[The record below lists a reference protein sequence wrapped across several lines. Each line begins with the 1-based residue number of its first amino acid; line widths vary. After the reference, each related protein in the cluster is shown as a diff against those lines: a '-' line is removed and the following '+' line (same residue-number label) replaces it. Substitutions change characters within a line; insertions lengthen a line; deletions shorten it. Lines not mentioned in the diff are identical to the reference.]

1 MNPAK
6 KFFRKYICSAIGILL
21 LFFAVN
27 LLLVIGFLI
36 ASNSGGRPGERFQIS
51 RFSGHI
57 TSQNGAVRADEE
69 ALSMLRSESAWAMLL
84 NEEGDVI
91 WEEGLPEEL
100 PRSYLASDI
109 ASFSKWY
116 LEDYPVTVWTR
127 EDGLLVV
134 GFPKGS
140 VYKYNLSNK
149 IEDFY
154 AMVMGAAAIFAM
166 NLVLLLYLF
175 LRNTRR
181 IERAMEPI
189 LSGIQRLS
197 QGKEVRLKETGELA
211 QINADLN
218 QAAEYLMKK
227 EDARAEWIR
236 GISHDIRTPLSV
248 IMGYAGGL
256 EEDARVSEEVRGQA
270 AIICRQSER
279 IKSLVDDLNLTA
291 KLEYSCQPLRRHLVR
306 AAEVA
311 RKAVSEVLNAGLGG
325 RYELEFQ
332 QIWQGESL
340 WIEGDEALFAR
351 MLCNLIRNSVVHNPG
366 GCRIMVTVDA
376 DDAECCFRVT
386 DDGLG
391 MSGDLLEA
399 LHRKEAGWSTQEDGM
414 EHGLGLK
421 IVCRIV
427 EAYGGRI
434 LFENTAPHGL
444 DVSIF
449 FERRPSGVHV

>member
-6 KFFRKYICSAIGILL
+6 KFFHKYVCSAIGILL

-36 ASNSGGRPGERFQIS
+36 ASNSGGRPGTRFQIS
-51 RFSGHI
+51 RFSGHVI
-57 TSQNGAVRADEE
+57 SQNGAVRADEE
-69 ALSMLRSESAWAMLL
+69 ALSMLRSEAAWAMLL

-91 WEEGLPEEL
+91 WEDGLPEEL
-100 PRSYLASDI
+100 PRSYPASEI
-109 ASFSKWY
+109 AAFSRWY

-140 VYKYNLSNK
+140 IFKYNISN
-149 IEDFY
+149 EMGDLY
-154 AMVMGAAAIFAM
+154 AMFAEVTVIFSM
-166 NLVLLLYLF
+166 NLALLLYVF

-189 LSGIQRLS
+189 LNGIQQLS
-197 QGKEVRLKETGELA
+197 QGKAVCLKETGELA

-218 QAAEYLMKK
+218 RAAEYLMKK
-227 EDARAEWIR
+227 EDVRAEWIR

-248 IMGYAGGL
+248 IMGYAGGT
-256 EEDARVSEEVRGQA
+256 EEDARVSEDVREQA

-311 RKAVSEVLNAGLGG
+311 RKSVSEVLNAGLGAQ
-325 RYELEFQ
+325 YELEFQ

-340 WIEGDEALFAR
+340 LIEGDEALFAR
-351 MLCNLIRNSVVHNPG
+351 MLSNLIRNSVVHNPG
-366 GCRIMVTVDA
+366 GCRIMVAVDA
-376 DDAECCFRVT
+376 DDVKCCFRVT

-399 LHRKEAGWSTQEDGM
+399 LHRKEAGWTTQEDGM

-421 IVCRIV
+421 IVCRIA

-434 LFENTAPHGL
+434 LFENTVPHGL
-444 DVSIF
+444 DVSVF
-449 FERRPSGVHV
+449 FERRPSGAHV